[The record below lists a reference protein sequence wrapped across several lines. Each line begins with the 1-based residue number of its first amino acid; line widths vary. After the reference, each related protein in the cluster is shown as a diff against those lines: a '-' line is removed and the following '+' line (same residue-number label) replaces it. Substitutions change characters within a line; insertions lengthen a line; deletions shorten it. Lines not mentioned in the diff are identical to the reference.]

1 MNRLV
6 NLLMMLV
13 VVSPAAAAQKNP
25 LFLQP
30 WRAPTAAQLGT
41 PEEQKWRA
49 ADPERYLVLN
59 GDFDGDGKPDQ
70 ARLLVRGDGKA
81 FALFVKLAA
90 REAALKLDEFPDIK
104 KLPAIGIKRVGP
116 GEYPTACARGY
127 DCAEDEPRYIRVTH
141 EAIDYFHHDTAS
153 RYYYWNETRHAFAQ
167 VGITG

>member
-1 MNRLV
+1 MAC
-6 NLLMMLV
+6 
-13 VVSPAAAAQKNP
+13 S
-25 LFLQP
+25 
-30 WRAPTAAQLGT
+30 TAAQLGT

-141 EAIDYFHHDTAS
+141 RGNRLFSSRHRESLLLLERDAPRLRPGRHHRLTAGS
-153 RYYYWNETRHAFAQ
+153 RGSSLKFRLLYD
-167 VGITG
+167 